1 MPVRL
6 QAALQPVTV
15 NIEQPKKMPNRP
27 FVCLRTPRRHDGQL
41 SPAAIARMRNPVK
54 FGLPRLCSQMTVIK
68 IIAISVKAARVVT
81 VVMP

>member
-1 MPVRL
+1 ML

-27 FVCLRTPRRHDGQL
+27 LVSPRTPLRHDGQL
-41 SPAAIARMRNPVK
+41 SPTVIARVRNPVK
-54 FGLPRLCSQMTVIK
+54 FGRPRLCSQGDGGQDNCG
-68 IIAISVKAARVVT
+68 AKAASEEVT